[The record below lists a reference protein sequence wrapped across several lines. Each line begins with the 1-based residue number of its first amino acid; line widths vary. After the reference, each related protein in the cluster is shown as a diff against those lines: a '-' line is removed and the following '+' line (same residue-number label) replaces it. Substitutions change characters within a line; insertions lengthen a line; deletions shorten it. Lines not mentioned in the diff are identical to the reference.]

1 MKNLAVILILL
12 LTSLSSNALTI
23 DQLLKEYRNMPDI
36 QYEEVKGKEL
46 KALVDSVSTDVEKEA
61 LSTAKRL
68 VVLGTVMDEDQ
79 REELM
84 SKLNQLKDYTL
95 GLSYSEDSKE
105 DLNPLFSTI
114 LGLESSITVDI
125 FSKNTSSSEYLIKPV
140 FFINMWGMSAL
151 VYLDGKIKPDSAK
164 ELVNVTFNTEYSIS
178 PDNSQP
184 TPEGDIDD

>member
-1 MKNLAVILILL
+1 MKNLAVILVLL

-36 QYEEVKGKEL
+36 QYEEVKGKDL

-61 LSTAKRL
+61 LSSAKRL

-95 GLSYSEDSKE
+95 GLSYSIVPEE
-105 DLNPLFSTI
+105 NQNPLLSI
-114 LGLESSITVDI
+114 ALGLESSITVDI

-151 VYLDGKIKPDSAK
+151 FYLDGKIKPDSAK
-164 ELVNVTFNTEYSIS
+164 ELVKVTFNTEYSIS